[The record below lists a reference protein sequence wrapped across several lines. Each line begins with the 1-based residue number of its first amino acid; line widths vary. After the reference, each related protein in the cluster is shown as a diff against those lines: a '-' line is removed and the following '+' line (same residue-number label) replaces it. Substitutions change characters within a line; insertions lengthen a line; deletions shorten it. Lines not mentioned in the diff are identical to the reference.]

1 MADKNL
7 ILTLAKVIV
16 AVAWVDGEIST
27 EEMSSLKDLI
37 FRLANI
43 GVEHGNPING
53 EEWARLEMYIE
64 APVGVAERTRLVEQ
78 LQASLQS
85 EADRALAIV
94 ALENLVQADG
104 VVTDAETDAT
114 TDIKQA
120 LESVKLGGLTRLRQL
135 VGHAV
140 HHRTAAVAQA
150 PNREDFFEDYVK
162 NKVYYAVR
170 QHLQE
175 TGQQVSLS
183 EADLRKLS
191 LAGGLMARVAHTDQQ
206 VTPAEMQ
213 IMINALQAN
222 WGIDALSA
230 ELVAEVAA
238 AEISRDLD
246 YYRMTREFFNYTTE
260 PERQQFLTVLF
271 AVAAADGQVD
281 AAEREGIRRIA
292 RSLQLRQSAFI
303 HAQSQFDSD

>member
-1 MADKNL
+1 
-7 ILTLAKVIV
+7 
-16 AVAWVDGEIST
+16 
-27 EEMSSLKDLI
+27 
-37 FRLANI
+37 
-43 GVEHGNPING
+43 
-53 EEWARLEMYIE
+53 
-64 APVGVAERTRLVEQ
+64 
-78 LQASLQS
+78 
-85 EADRALAIV
+85 
-94 ALENLVQADG
+94 
-104 VVTDAETDAT
+104 
-114 TDIKQA
+114 
-120 LESVKLGGLTRLRQL
+120 
-135 VGHAV
+135 HAV